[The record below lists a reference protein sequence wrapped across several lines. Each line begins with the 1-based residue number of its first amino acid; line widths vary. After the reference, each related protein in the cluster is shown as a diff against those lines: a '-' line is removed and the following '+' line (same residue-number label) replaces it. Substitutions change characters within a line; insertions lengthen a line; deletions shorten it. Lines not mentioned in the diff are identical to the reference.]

1 MSNDET
7 APVSGSRWE
16 PATPPAAQP
25 AGQPAA
31 TTAYA
36 PAPPKRSRGGLILA
50 GGALGV
56 ALVAGAGGFALGHA
70 TADDGRDGAGRFGQ
84 GGPGGGFQNQFPGG
98 PGQQRR
104 QQGPQ
109 NGPRGTLPGQP
120 PNGFPQPRGD
130 DGDDGDNGQQR
141 PDDGATPGS
150 STS

>member
-16 PATPPAAQP
+16 PATPPA
-25 AGQPAA
+25 GQPA

-36 PAPPKRSRGGLILA
+36 PAPPQRNRGGLILA

-70 TADDGRDGAGRFGQ
+70 TADDGRDGMGRFGQ
-84 GGPGGGFQNQFPGG
+84 GGPGGFQGQFPGG
-98 PGQQRR
+98 PGQQGGQ

-109 NGPRGTLPGQP
+109 GTLPGQP
-120 PNGFPQPRGD
+120 PNGFPDPRD
-130 DGDDGDNGQQR
+130 DDDDQGQA
-141 PDDGATPGS
+141 DDGATQGS
-150 STS
+150 SVS

>member
-16 PATPPAAQP
+16 PVAPAQP
-25 AGQPAA
+25 AATAPDTAQAPPPA

-36 PAPPKRSRGGLILA
+36 PAPPRRNRGGLILA

-70 TADDGRDGAGRFGQ
+70 TADDGRDGPGRMGFQNGFPGGGPQ
-84 GGPGGGFQNQFPGG
+84 GTFPGPGGQ
-98 PGQQRR
+98 GQ
-104 QQGPQ
+104 
-109 NGPRGTLPGQP
+109 GQP
-120 PNGFPQPRGD
+120 PQGFDPRGD
-130 DGDDGDNGQQR
+130 DDDQGQL
-141 PDDGATPGS
+141 PDDGATQGS